1 MEEEVLFKIDI
12 PKESITSIENLTKA
26 NKALREERKKL
37 DLQSAEGQ
45 KRAQQI
51 NSQLDSNTDLIKKN
65 SSALE
70 KQRLNVG
77 NYTGALDKMVP
88 GLGAT
93 ANGFSAMKTSA
104 LAFIATPIGAVIA
117 ALGLALAA
125 LTSYFKGS
133 EEGQTKL
140 NRIMDIGSAVM
151 GKFSDLVQFLGGT
164 LFKALAKGF
173 ETIIGFLDK
182 WVPGFKEATEA
193 LGKFLNLDVAEHI
206 SNLEEERV
214 ALNRLLITERG
225 RLKAEIEA
233 AKLRAESTK
242 DAKLRSAALAEV
254 EAKTNELF
262 NQELKLAQ
270 LERDIAIE
278 KGKLANNTIE
288 DNDKIAESI
297 AKVDD
302 IERQRSAALKENATK
317 LVAIRE
323 QEKAAN
329 QKKIDD
335 LRKLDE
341 VESEIARNKRL
352 RELEASLEMD
362 ALTLEQKA
370 AQDAQIIALD
380 ENKAAK
386 MMANTSKALAASIKA
401 GEKENEEA
409 KKQAEIHKIIQEGK
423 IQATM
428 SFFRLLGG
436 LAREGTIVAKV
447 AGVAQATIDTYVA
460 ATKALTAGPFIGPIL
475 AAITV
480 ATGLAN
486 VAKITGV
493 AGFFNG
499 GLVEGYA
506 TGGLSGTKI
515 MGHHGRP
522 IRRSNGDNLL
532 ATVKTGEVILNERQ
546 QAMLGGEATF
556 RRMGVPGFATGGASG
571 FSVSQAAQSSEAAS
585 SSRAFINAV
594 SQMKF
599 FVSVA
604 EMRQGI
610 NDVQVVEDRAQVI

>member
-460 ATKALTAGPFIGPIL
+460 ATKALTAGPFIGPML

-546 QAMLGGEATF
+546 QAMLGGESTF
-556 RRMGVPGFATGGASG
+556 RRMGVPGFATGGFTGA
-571 FSVSQAAQSSEAAS
+571 VSNAAQRAESSEA
-585 SSRAFINAV
+585 SRALIN
-594 SQMKF
+594 SISNLKL

>member
-1 MEEEVLFKIDI
+1 MEEEILFKIDI

-37 DLQSAEGQ
+37 DLQSAFGQ

-51 NSQLDSNTDLIKKN
+51 NSQLDSNTDLIKQN

-93 ANGFSAMKTSA
+93 ANGFTAMKTSA

-352 RELEASLEMD
+352 RELEASREMD

-370 AQDAQIIALD
+370 AQDAQIVALD
-380 ENKAAK
+380 EDKAAK

-401 GEKENEEA
+401 GEKESEEA
-409 KKQAEIHKIIQEGK
+409 RKQAEIHKIIQDGK
-423 IQATM
+423 LQATM
-428 SFFRLLGG
+428 SVFRLLGG
-436 LAREGTIVAKV
+436 LAKEGTIVAKV

-556 RRMGVPGFATGGASG
+556 RRMGVPGFATGGSSG